1 MKNNNLISSL
11 WNFINAENS
20 TYLTHGVYRWYGKL
34 VPQLV
39 GKVLDLYTK
48 KDDKIIANF
57 SGSGTIALEAM
68 IRNINCTGTDI
79 NPLAILISKVKTTRL
94 SIENLSSLLSNLI
107 ISAKQLENI
116 VDISHL
122 YQPEKWYNYDD
133 AQKLVALKHS
143 IDTIEDIPT
152 KNFLLV
158 SLANI
163 TRECSNIDSRCVNHI
178 VVDKNKSTKNVY
190 DSFKISA
197 TNIYNSIKELDK
209 HECNS
214 KINFIKHSAD
224 NMNYAKDNSI
234 DLVFSH
240 PPYLN
245 AVNYYNIYRLSTD
258 LLEFNY
264 EEIRNSDFSS
274 KKLDVFLEFMKK
286 TFEESYRVLK
296 PNKRCVVVIGDTRF
310 KGNIITLEVD
320 FINLLKKVGFVI
332 EDIFIWEQNKKA
344 GMNVA
349 RRGNYIDHNYV
360 IIAKKESLNEKK

>member
-11 WNFINAENS
+11 WNFSCAENS
-20 TYLTHGVYRWYGKL
+20 TYLTHGAYRWYGKL

-39 GKVLDLYTK
+39 GKVLDLYAE

-68 IRNINCTGTDI
+68 IRNIDCIGTDI
-79 NPLAILISKVKTTRL
+79 NPLAILISKVKTTKL
-94 SIENLSSLLSNLI
+94 TIENFSSLLSNLI
-107 ISAKQLENI
+107 DNAKKIETT

-122 YQPEKWYNYDD
+122 YQPEKWYNGND
-133 AQKLVALKHS
+133 AKKLVALKKS
-143 IDTIEDIPT
+143 IDTINEVSI

-178 VVDKNKSTKNVY
+178 VVDKNKSTKDVY
-190 DSFKISA
+190 ESFEISA
-197 TNIYNSIKELDK
+197 INIYNSLKELDK
-209 HECNS
+209 YECNS
-214 KINFIKHSAD
+214 NINFIEHSAD
-224 NMNYAKDNSI
+224 NMDYAKDNSV

-258 LLEFNY
+258 LLELNY
-264 EEIRNSDFSS
+264 EEIRNSDFSA
-274 KKLDVFLEFMKK
+274 KKLDVFLKFMKK

-296 PNKRCVVVIGDTRF
+296 NNKRCVVVIGDTRF
-310 KGNIITLEVD
+310 KGNIITLGVD
-320 FINLLKKVGFVI
+320 FINLLKEVGFVI

-360 IIAKKESLNEKK
+360 IVAKKEN